1 MRGGG
6 GSGLGSGS
14 GSGPV
19 FGSGSGS
26 GAGAGGGGR
35 FGVAGLP
42 TPHPLIDQLP
52 AVYLEQDFLQRF
64 LAALDDVLAPV
75 LLTIDNLPAHLDP
88 RSAPDDFLDWLARWV
103 AVEPHEDSP
112 TEVRRAAVRGAVT
125 RHARRGTVGGLA
137 EALRLETGTE
147 PEIVE
152 SGGTAWS
159 TGPGTPLPGGGRP
172 WVTVRVRAGGADGS
186 GRVVDR
192 VRLEELIGAEV
203 PAHVGFT
210 LELLPPDGLPPD
222 GEGGGER

>member
-1 MRGGG
+1 MRDGI
-6 GSGLGSGS
+6 
-14 GSGPV
+14 P
-19 FGSGSGS
+19 
-26 GAGAGGGGR
+26 
-35 FGVAGLP
+35 GLP

-75 LLTIDNLPAHLDP
+75 LLSIDNLPAHLDP
-88 RSAPDDFLDWLARWV
+88 RSAPDDFLDWLAQWV
-103 AVEPHEDSP
+103 AADPHEGSP
-112 TEVRRAAVRGAVT
+112 PELRRAAVRGAVA

-159 TGPGTPLPGGGRP
+159 TGPGTPLPGQGRP
-172 WVTVRVRAGGADGS
+172 WVTIRIRASGGGGVGRGGDGGGGVGRGHRAGAGV
-186 GRVVDR
+186 RQPDR

-210 LELLPPDGLPPD
+210 LELL
-222 GEGGGER
+222 

>member
-1 MRGGG
+1 MRTSVGT
-6 GSGLGSGS
+6 
-14 GSGPV
+14 
-19 FGSGSGS
+19 
-26 GAGAGGGGR
+26 GAGASVTGLGAGAR
-35 FGVAGLP
+35 QGVPGLP

-52 AVYLEQDFLQRF
+52 AVYLEQDFLRRF

-75 LLTIDNLPAHLDP
+75 LLSIDNLPAHLDP
-88 RSAPDDFLDWLARWV
+88 RSAPDDFLDWLAHWV

-112 TEVRRAAVRGAVT
+112 PEVRRAAVRGAVT

-159 TGPGTPLPGGGRP
+159 VRPGTPLPGGARP
-172 WVTVRVRAGGADGS
+172 WVTVRVRSGGGGGAGGADG
-186 GRVVDR
+186 GRPVDR
-192 VRLEELIGAEV
+192 PVDRARLEELIAAEV

-210 LELLPPDGLPPD
+210 LELLPPG

>member
-1 MRGGG
+1 MRDGIP
-6 GSGLGSGS
+6 GL
-14 GSGPV
+14 
-19 FGSGSGS
+19 
-26 GAGAGGGGR
+26 
-35 FGVAGLP
+35 L
-42 TPHPLIDQLP
+42 TPHPLIDRLP

-75 LLTIDNLPAHLDP
+75 LLSIDNLPAHLDP
-88 RSAPDDFLDWLARWV
+88 RSAPDDFLDWLAQWV
-103 AVEPHEDSP
+103 AVDPHEGSP
-112 TEVRRAAVRGAVT
+112 PELRRAAVRGAVA

-159 TGPGTPLPGGGRP
+159 TGPGTPLPGQDRP
-172 WVTVRVRAGGADGS
+172 WVTIRIRAAGGDGGGDGAVAGAGPG
-186 GRVVDR
+186 GRQPDR

-210 LELLPPDGLPPD
+210 LELL
-222 GEGGGER
+222 

>member
-1 MRGGG
+1 M
-6 GSGLGSGS
+6 
-14 GSGPV
+14 
-19 FGSGSGS
+19 
-26 GAGAGGGGR
+26 
-35 FGVAGLP
+35 P

-125 RHARRGTVGGLA
+125 RHARRGTVGGLV

-159 TGPGTPLPGGGRP
+159 TGPGTPLPGGGPP
-172 WVTVRVRAGGADGS
+172 WVTVRVRVGGAAGP
-186 GRVVDR
+186 GRTVDR

-210 LELLPPDGLPPD
+210 LELLPPDVLPPD
-222 GEGGGER
+222 GESGGER

>member
-1 MRGGG
+1 MR
-6 GSGLGSGS
+6 
-14 GSGPV
+14 
-19 FGSGSGS
+19 
-26 GAGAGGGGR
+26 AGIP
-35 FGVAGLP
+35 GLP
-42 TPHPLIDQLP
+42 TPHPLIDRLP

-75 LLTIDNLPAHLDP
+75 LLSIDNLPAHLDP
-88 RSAPDDFLDWLARWV
+88 RSAPDDFLDWLAQWV
-103 AVEPHEDSP
+103 AVDPHESSP
-112 TEVRRAAVRGAVT
+112 PELRRAAVRGAVA

-159 TGPGTPLPGGGRP
+159 TGPGTPLPGQGRP
-172 WVTVRVRAGGADGS
+172 WVTIRIRAAGGGDRGNT
-186 GRVVDR
+186 RQPDR

-210 LELLPPDGLPPD
+210 LELL
-222 GEGGGER
+222 

>member
-1 MRGGG
+1 M
-6 GSGLGSGS
+6 
-14 GSGPV
+14 
-19 FGSGSGS
+19 
-26 GAGAGGGGR
+26 
-35 FGVAGLP
+35 AGLP

-52 AVYLEQDFLQRF
+52 AVYLDQDFLQRF

-112 TEVRRAAVRGAVT
+112 TEVRRAAVRSAVT

-159 TGPGTPLPGGGRP
+159 TGPGTPLPGGGPP
-172 WVTVRVRAGGADGS
+172 WVTVRVRVGGAAGPE
-186 GRVVDR
+186 RAVDR

-210 LELLPPDGLPPD
+210 LELLPPDVLPPD